1 MESYPVRNLT
11 QSEYFGG
18 RKLARAW
25 RKKQKLRT
33 YAKKKKKKQCKYESV
48 LHKPLLRL
56 HIRKNFFI
64 MRVVKH

>member
-33 YAKKKKKKQCKYESV
+33 YAKKKKKAMQV
-48 LHKPLLRL
+48 
-56 HIRKNFFI
+56 
-64 MRVVKH
+64 

>member
-33 YAKKKKKKQCKYESV
+33 YAKKKKSNASMSQYYTSYYSD
-48 LHKPLLRL
+48 
-56 HIRKNFFI
+56 
-64 MRVVKH
+64 